1 MVNSPFHDISKIVV
15 AANAGKVHFAARS
28 AEQRTTSEGFS
39 HEDICE
45 CISTIS
51 EMTFKTTVKYE
62 NSPTPFDVYL
72 CPFQDQII
80 YLKLK
85 LACEG
90 AVVVLASFHQSD
102 YSV

>member
-1 MVNSPFHDISKIVV
+1 MVNNSFHDISKIIV
-15 AANAGKVHFAARS
+15 AANVGKVHFAARGV
-28 AEQRTTSEGFS
+28 EQRSTNEGFS

-51 EMTFKTTVKYE
+51 ERTFKTTVKFE
-62 NSPTPFDVYL
+62 NSPTPCDVHL
-72 CPFQDQII
+72 CPFQDMII
-80 YLKLK
+80 YLKQK